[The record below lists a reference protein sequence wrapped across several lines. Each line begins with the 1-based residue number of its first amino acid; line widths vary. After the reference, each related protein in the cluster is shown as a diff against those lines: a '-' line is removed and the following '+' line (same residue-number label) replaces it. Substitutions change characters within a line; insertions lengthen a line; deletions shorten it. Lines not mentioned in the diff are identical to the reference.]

1 MLLNL
6 EPDEE
11 LEDNSNQSALIKQS
25 VTMLYR
31 LAQNPYI
38 LINHGTTQMLVKYQ
52 KEDFGYCP
60 MYTENKPMSLIGLSN
75 TQMRPW

>member
-31 LAQNPYI
+31 LAQTPYI
-38 LINHGTTQMLVKYQ
+38 LINHGTTQMLVRYQ
-52 KEDFGYCP
+52 QEDFGYCS
-60 MYTENKPMSLIGLSN
+60 MHTENKPCFSLACL
-75 TQMRPW
+75 TPR

>member
-11 LEDNSNQSALIKQS
+11 LEDNSNQNALIKQS

-31 LAQNPYI
+31 LAQTPYI
-38 LINHGTTQMLVKYQ
+38 LINHGATQMLVRYQ
-52 KEDFGYCP
+52 
-60 MYTENKPMSLIGLSN
+60 
-75 TQMRPW
+75 